1 MRTSMPYVDL
11 TPRQIEILYALLDG
25 GSNREIAARLGV
37 REQTIKNQLSIMY
50 EKLGVQNRLQLAL
63 EGMRFLSGARP
74 PATRQTA

>member
-25 GSNREIAARLGV
+25 GSNREIASRLGV
-37 REQTIKNQLSIMY
+37 REQTIKNQLSVMY

-63 EGMRFLSGARP
+63 EGMRFLSDERL
-74 PATRQTA
+74 PATRRTA

>member
-1 MRTSMPYVDL
+1 MGTSMPYVDL
-11 TPRQIEILYALLDG
+11 TPRQIEILCALLDG

-37 REQTIKNQLSIMY
+37 REQTIKNQLSVMY

-63 EGMRFLSGARP
+63 EGMRLLSDARP

>member
-1 MRTSMPYVDL
+1 MQPRIPRTDL

-37 REQTIKNQLSIMY
+37 REQTIKNQLSVMY

-63 EGMRFLSGARP
+63 EGMRLLSDARP